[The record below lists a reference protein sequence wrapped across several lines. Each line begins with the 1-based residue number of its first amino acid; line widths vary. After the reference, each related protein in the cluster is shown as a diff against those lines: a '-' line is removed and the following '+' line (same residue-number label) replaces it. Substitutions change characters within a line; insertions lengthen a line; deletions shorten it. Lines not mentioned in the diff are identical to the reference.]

1 MIGQTNI
8 YDLQWQYEGRKKKP
22 CEYSF
27 MRYYGQEVVFTR
39 IARDEGLT
47 GRIIEI
53 YPYYTHVQTKRGV
66 MVGVPGTIAPTSK

>member
-8 YDLQWQYEGRKKKP
+8 YDLQWQYEGRPTKP

-39 IARDEGLT
+39 IAVDEGLT

-53 YPYYTHVQTKRGV
+53 YPYYTYVKTKQGV
-66 MVGVPGTIAPTSK
+66 LVGVPDTIAPVKE